1 MASAGRTV
9 ADQGTEVGPVPLWF
23 ALLIGPTAWLTRL
36 LGSSV
41 LVPVV
46 CREDAI
52 WMLHGIAA
60 ATAALCVAGIA
71 VAATAWNRTARED
84 RSAATGPGVTSFLL
98 LLALLVNAIS
108 LALIVMES
116 SPNFFIDPCK

>member
-1 MASAGRTV
+1 MANAGRTV
-9 ADQGTEVGPVPLWF
+9 ANQSIEVGLAPLWF
-23 ALLIGPTAWLTRL
+23 ALLIGPAAWLARL

-60 ATAALCVAGIA
+60 ATAALCIAGIA
-71 VAATAWNRTARED
+71 VAAKGWSRTAREE
-84 RSAATGPGVTSFLL
+84 RSAATGHGVASFLL
-98 LLALLVNAIS
+98 LLALLVNAVS
-108 LALIVMES
+108 LVLIVMES